1 MMLRRRI
8 LLTATVVALLGQMAI
23 AREWADATGKF
34 KTEAEL
40 VKVEA
45 GVVFLKKASDG
56 ATIQVPLARLSA
68 ADQAYLQSLESPAPE
83 LAASDE
89 GLALPLATANC
100 VGLIVLNPKPVFE
113 QEALGQAPLKD
124 LIEQAV
130 MEAGIDFR
138 KITRVTVLLLE
149 PDLEAAMASNQN
161 NAVAVAEFSDP
172 VDPTSMLSKIPTD
185 FEQTTVAGK
194 TCHKST
200 EEPKALVCVID
211 EKTLAFSADEASLA
225 AALTATSDDA
235 DLAKLLAAAG
245 TDNEIV
251 CVLNLTP
258 MKDLVTTLGGALP
271 PEAAE
276 ILDTVK
282 KVDSFTFTT
291 DLDGTPSVELLIQAG
306 DESSAGDLEQA
317 IKDGLAQLPELVK
330 AGAEAAKGQEA
341 PPGMPMNPAKA
352 AEMLGGAMENIDEL
366 LLFEQQGASLKIS
379 VKFPPETPPLI
390 QTITQAAGFF
400 AMMNQQSDSEAPF
413 GTPPV
418 TE

>member
-8 LLTATVVALLGQMAI
+8 LLTTAVVALLGQVVL

-45 GVVFLKKASDG
+45 GVVFLKKQSDG

-83 LAASDE
+83 LAAGSE
-89 GLALPLATANC
+89 GLNFPLATANC

-113 QEALGQAPLKD
+113 QEALSQGPLKD
-124 LIEQAV
+124 LIEQGV

-149 PDLEAAMASNQN
+149 PDLEAATAGNQN
-161 NAVAVAEFSDP
+161 NAVAVAEFSEA

-194 TCHKST
+194 ACHKST
-200 EEPKALVCVID
+200 EEPNALVCVID
-211 EKTLAFSADEASLA
+211 EKTLAFAADEESLA

-235 DLAKLLAAAG
+235 DLAKLLAAS
-245 TDNEIV
+245 DKKSEII
-251 CVLNLTP
+251 CVFNLAP
-258 MKDLVTTLGGALP
+258 MRELFTTLGGAP

-291 DLDGTPSVELLIQAG
+291 DLDGAPSVELLIQAG

-330 AGAEAAKGQEA
+330 AGAEAAKNQEA

-352 AEMLGGAMENIDEL
+352 AEMLGGAMEKMDEV

-400 AMMNQQSDSEAPF
+400 AMMNQQSGSEAPF
-413 GTPPV
+413 GAPPV

>member
-8 LLTATVVALLGQMAI
+8 LLTTAMVALLGQIAI

-45 GVVFLKKASDG
+45 GVVFLKKQSDG

-68 ADQAYLQSLESPAPE
+68 ADQSYLQSLESPATE

-89 GLALPLATANC
+89 SLPLPLSTANC

-124 LIEQAV
+124 LIEQGV
-130 MEAGIDFR
+130 MGAGIDFR
-138 KITRVTVLLLE
+138 KITRVTVLFVE
-149 PDLEAAMASNQN
+149 PDLETAMAPNQN
-161 NAVAVAEFSDP
+161 NGIAVVEFSEA
-172 VDPTSMLSKIPTD
+172 VDPTSMLSKIPAA

-211 EKTLAFSADEASLA
+211 EKTLAFAADEESLA

-235 DLAKLLAAAG
+235 DLTELLAAAG
-245 TDNEIV
+245 TNNEIIYV
-251 CVLNLTP
+251 VNLVP
-258 MKDLVTTLGGALP
+258 MKDLLTTLGGALP
-271 PEAAE
+271 PEAAD
-276 ILDTVK
+276 ILETVK

-291 DLDGTPSVELLIQAG
+291 DLDGAPSIELLIQAG

-317 IKDGLAQLPELVK
+317 IKDGLAQLPDLVK
-330 AGAEAAKGQEA
+330 AGAEAAKDQEA
-341 PPGMPMNPAKA
+341 PAGMPMNPAKA
-352 AEMLGGAMENIDEL
+352 AEMLGGAMENMDEV
-366 LLFEQQGASLKIS
+366 LLFEPQGASLKIS

-400 AMMNQQSDSEAPF
+400 AMMNQQSGSEAPF
-413 GTPPV
+413 GAPQ
-418 TE
+418 